1 MDLGGGSRI
10 HAPPAPCFQVLKKC
24 GHFEWLDEYVER
36 LKLEGSTPTQELN
49 FGGRLAVEQA
59 PNLADRADPM
69 MHSAELKC
77 ELKKIGK
84 QLKHLIDLKQQANI
98 MAGAFYGCVIAMGLF
113 YLMFINR

>member
-1 MDLGGGSRI
+1 MVDLGFMRRR
-10 HAPPAPCFQVLKKC
+10 PPVFQVLKKC
-24 GHFEWLDEYVER
+24 GHFEWLDDYVER
-36 LKLEGSTPTQELN
+36 LRLEGSTPTQELN

-84 QLKHLIDLKQQANI
+84 QLKHLINLKQQANM

>member
-10 HAPPAPCFQVLKKC
+10 HALPWNKPPIWP
-24 GHFEWLDEYVER
+24 
-36 LKLEGSTPTQELN
+36 
-49 FGGRLAVEQA
+49 
-59 PNLADRADPM
+59 DRADPM

-77 ELKKIGK
+77 ELKKIVK
-84 QLKHLIDLKQQANI
+84 QLKHLIDLKQQANM

>member
-49 FGGRLAVEQA
+49 FPVEQA
-59 PNLADRADPM
+59 PNLTDITDLM

-84 QLKHLIDLKQQANI
+84 QLKHLIDLKQQANM